1 MYRIQLRAGILRV
14 SAEAATTNA
23 PDRRPYRSGLREQ
36 QVAATRR
43 AVVDAA
49 CGLFVANGWAATG
62 MREVAAAAGVAVETV
77 YSHFSSKRGVLQA
90 VLDIAVVGDDA
101 PVALAER
108 DDFLALGKGRR
119 SERIRAGARMLTALQ
134 ARTASVSVLLRQAAP
149 ADEEVAEMLR
159 STRERQRIDVAG
171 AFELLVGRAP
181 SQSECDGLWAIAS
194 PEVYLLLVEES
205 GWSLEEYETW
215 IAELMERVIPR
226 A

>member
-1 MYRIQLRAGILRV
+1 MN
-14 SAEAATTNA
+14 AEATETAKA
-23 PDRRPYRSGLREQ
+23 SDRRPYRSELREQ
-36 QVAATRR
+36 QAAATRR

-49 CGLFVANGWAATG
+49 RGLFVTNGWVATG

-77 YSHFSSKRGVLQA
+77 YSHFSSKRGLLQA

-108 DDFLALGKGRR
+108 DDFVALGKGRR
-119 SERIRAGARMLTALQ
+119 PARIRAVARGLTAIQ
-134 ARTASVSVLLRQAAP
+134 VRIAPVFVLLREAAA
-149 ADEEVAEMLR
+149 ADEEAAEMLR
-159 STRERQRIDVAG
+159 SSRERQRIDVA
-171 AFELLVGRAP
+171 AAVELVIGRRP
-181 SQSECDGLWAIAS
+181 SRTECDGVWAIAS

-205 GWSLEEYETW
+205 GWSPEEYEAW

>member
-1 MYRIQLRAGILRV
+1 V
-14 SAEAATTNA
+14 SADATKTTKA
-23 PDRRPYRSGLREQ
+23 PDRRPYRSELRELQ
-36 QVAATRR
+36 AAATRR

-77 YSHFSSKRGVLQA
+77 YSHFSSKRGLLQA
-90 VLDIAVVGDDA
+90 VLDTAVVGDDA

-119 SERIRAGARMLTALQ
+119 PARIRAAARGLTAVQ
-134 ARTASVSVLLRQAAP
+134 VRTASVNVLLRQAAP
-149 ADEEVAEMLR
+149 ADEEAAEMLR
-159 STRERQRIDVAG
+159 LTRERQRIDVAS

-181 SQSECDGLWAIAS
+181 SRPECDGLWAIAS
-194 PEVYLLLVEES
+194 PELYLLLVEES
-205 GWSLEEYETW
+205 GWSPEEYEAW

>member
-1 MYRIQLRAGILRV
+1 M
-14 SAEAATTNA
+14 SAEATKTTKA
-23 PDRRPYRSGLREQ
+23 PDRRPYRSQLREQ
-36 QVAATRR
+36 QAAATRR

-49 CGLFVANGWAATG
+49 RGLFVANGWAATG

-77 YSHFSSKRGVLQA
+77 YSHFSSKRGLLQA
-90 VLDIAVVGDDA
+90 VIDIAVVGDDA

-119 SERIRAGARMLTALQ
+119 PARIRAVARGLTDIQVRIAP
-134 ARTASVSVLLRQAAP
+134 VFVLLRQAAA
-149 ADEEVAEMLR
+149 ADEEAAEMLR
-159 STRERQRIDVAG
+159 SSRERQRIDVAA

-181 SQSECDGLWAIAS
+181 SRLECDGFWAIVS

-205 GWSLEEYETW
+205 GWSPEEYEAW